1 MYKSNNFPT
10 LSFKLSSVSHWG
22 EWYDTLQTVCD
33 SQLVWHKVDPE
44 IPSTKENDFFVTPV
58 MMTAEEC
65 FEVFCAQT
73 KDKVADEYPNR
84 KTALDYYYNEFEAKR
99 DIVMVKQ
106 SRLHAVRGWIAT
118 TVDPNVHRIAI
129 REIRKKLGRR
139 PADDDADETDDVSV
153 REIVVYL
160 RNRTGI
166 LKKYNQ
172 HLEEAKRANTSF
184 DNWIAQWNV
193 LYHKAMVEDVGEVK
207 GIEGIESFVD
217 AISVRF
223 DPDWARCTTRVT
235 AAKDYVPDDS
245 SSSSLLKLAD
255 DYCRYRQA
263 VRRTAT
269 GGNGVHATLDSQSD
283 QGTVSKGTSLDK
295 KNPNCPCGP
304 RLQES
309 LLEARSLPRVR
320 RLTDCR

>member
-22 EWYDTLQTVCD
+22 EWYDTLQAVCD
-33 SQLVWHKVDPE
+33 SRLVWHKVDPE

-65 FEVFCAQT
+65 FDVFCAKT
-73 KDKVADEYPNR
+73 KDKMADEYPNR
-84 KTALDYYYNEFEAKR
+84 KTALDYYYSEFEAKR

-153 REIVVYL
+153 RDIVVYL
-160 RNRTGI
+160 RNSTASI
-166 LKKYNQ
+166 LRRPSA
-172 HLEEAKRANTSF
+172 LTPASSSAF

-223 DPDWARCTTRVT
+223 DPDWARGTTRVT

-245 SSSSLLKLAD
+245 SLLKLAD
-255 DYCRYRQA
+255 DYCR
-263 VRRTAT
+263 
-269 GGNGVHATLDSQSD
+269 
-283 QGTVSKGTSLDK
+283 
-295 KNPNCPCGP
+295 
-304 RLQES
+304 
-309 LLEARSLPRVR
+309 
-320 RLTDCR
+320 

>member
-33 SQLVWHKVDPE
+33 SRLVWHKVDPE

-58 MMTAEEC
+58 MMTPEEC

-160 RNRTGI
+160 RNRLSDARQQGVRESTPLWALNPIKGRCRKELLPI
-166 LKKYNQ
+166 RRIQIVLAGRGSKTHYWKP
-172 HLEEAKRANTSF
+172 EACRAS
-184 DNWIAQWNV
+184 DR
-193 LYHKAMVEDVGEVK
+193 L
-207 GIEGIESFVD
+207 SL
-217 AISVRF
+217 
-223 DPDWARCTTRVT
+223 TTVI
-235 AAKDYVPDDS
+235 
-245 SSSSLLKLAD
+245 
-255 DYCRYRQA
+255 
-263 VRRTAT
+263 
-269 GGNGVHATLDSQSD
+269 
-283 QGTVSKGTSLDK
+283 VSKFEERDVVGHVILGRRYSGGSS
-295 KNPNCPCGP
+295 GP
-304 RLQES
+304 I
-309 LLEARSLPRVR
+309 RVKTD
-320 RLTDCR
+320 TDCVDKALNAFDALYLANILGHGFVVQDVPLGTYASRMALF

>member
-58 MMTAEEC
+58 MMTPEEC

-153 REIVVYL
+153 RDIVVYL
-160 RNRTGI
+160 RNSS
-166 LKKYNQ
+166 
-172 HLEEAKRANTSF
+172 AF

-223 DPDWARCTTRVT
+223 DPDWARGTTVT
-235 AAKDYVPDDS
+235 AAKDYVPDD
-245 SSSSLLKLAD
+245 SSLLKLAD

-269 GGNGVHATLDSQSD
+269 GGKGVHATLGSQSD
-283 QGTVSKGTSLDK
+283 QGTVSKGTSIASTKLSM
-295 KNPNCPCGP
+295 PSMPFTSP
-304 RLQES
+304 ISSAMALWYR
-309 LLEARSLPRVR
+309 
-320 RLTDCR
+320 TFH